1 MQKTG
6 AISKNLA
13 SHGPDHPDQAQLV
26 ELDGYGVT
34 AGSEQSAIT
43 YAGSRRTSKVMPPS
57 AQSAQRFVGGDSV
70 DAVMK

>member
-13 SHGPDHPDQAQLV
+13 SHGPDHLDQAQLV
-26 ELDGYGVT
+26 ELNGHGVT
-34 AGSEQSAIT
+34 AGGEQSAIT
-43 YAGSRRTSKVMPPS
+43 DAGSRRTSKDRPPS
-57 AQSAQRFVGGDSV
+57 TQSDQRFVGGDSV

>member
-13 SHGPDHPDQAQLV
+13 SHGPDHLDQAQLV

-34 AGSEQSAIT
+34 AGGE
-43 YAGSRRTSKVMPPS
+43 
-57 AQSAQRFVGGDSV
+57 
-70 DAVMK
+70 

>member
-1 MQKTG
+1 MLKTG

-13 SHGPDHPDQAQLV
+13 SHGPDHLDQAQLV

-34 AGSEQSAIT
+34 AGGEESAIT

-57 AQSAQRFVGGDSV
+57 TQSVQRFVGGDYV
-70 DAVMK
+70 DVVMK